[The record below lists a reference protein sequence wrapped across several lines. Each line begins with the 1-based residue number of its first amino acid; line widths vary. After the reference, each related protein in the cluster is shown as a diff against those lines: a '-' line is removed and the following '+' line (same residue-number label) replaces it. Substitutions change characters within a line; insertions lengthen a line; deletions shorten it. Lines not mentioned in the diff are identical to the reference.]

1 MVDASVVICTRNPR
15 PDYLARVLDALGNQ
29 TLSPDRW
36 ELLIVDNA
44 SNVPVAGSCDILSHP
59 RARHVIE
66 NEVGIA
72 AARRRGMREAAADL
86 MVFVDD
92 DNVLDKTYLSEAIKI
107 KQEWPLLG
115 AWGSGCIKA
124 DYEVE
129 PPEYLGP
136 YLLFLALRDVAGPR
150 WSNFISIPDT
160 IPWGAGLC
168 VRKEVATA
176 YCRFYERSSIQITGR
191 QGDSL
196 ASGEDKEIAHVSCAR
211 GFGIGIFP
219 ELKIKHLIPKH
230 RISEDYLIR
239 LAEGITLS
247 DFLIDYKWHR
257 KQLKFASDLGVLLRF
272 LKTILLYRGLDR
284 RFQFARVRAFT
295 RARRIIETAPSAPI
309 SLGHSHRPFSDLFN
323 DL

>member
-1 MVDASVVICTRNPR
+1 MLDLSVVICTRNPR
-15 PDYLARVLDALGNQ
+15 PDYLARVLEALGNQ

-36 ELLIVDNA
+36 ELLIIDNA
-44 SNVPVAGSCDILSHP
+44 SNVPVAGSCDISSHP
-59 RARHVIE
+59 RARNITE
-66 NEVGIA
+66 SELGIA
-72 AARRRGMREAAADL
+72 PARRRGMREAAADL
-86 MVFVDD
+86 IVFVDD
-92 DNVLDKTYLSEAIKI
+92 DNVLDKTYLSEAVKI

-115 AWGSGCIKA
+115 AWGSGCIKG

-129 PPEYLGP
+129 PPEYLEA
-136 YLLFLALRDVAGPR
+136 YLSFLALRDAAGPR
-150 WSNFISIPDT
+150 WSNFICIPDT

-168 VRKEVATA
+168 VRKEVASA

-219 ELKIKHLIPKH
+219 ELKIRHLIPKH

-247 DFLIDYKWHR
+247 DLLIDYKWQG
-257 KQLKFASDLGVLLRF
+257 KQLQFASDLGVLLRF
-272 LKTILLYRGLDR
+272 FKAILLHRGLDR
-284 RFQFARVRAFT
+284 RFQFAQVRAFAK
-295 RARRIIETAPSAPI
+295 ARRIIETSPVGMIETKDSNGSGI
-309 SLGHSHRPFSDLFN
+309 LR
-323 DL
+323 